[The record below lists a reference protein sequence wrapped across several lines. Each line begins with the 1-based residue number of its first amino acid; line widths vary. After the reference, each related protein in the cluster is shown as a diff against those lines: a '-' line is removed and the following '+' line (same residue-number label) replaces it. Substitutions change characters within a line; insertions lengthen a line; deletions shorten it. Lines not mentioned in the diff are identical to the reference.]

1 MTAADAG
8 AILSF
13 PIGYRGFTLNEHR
26 TSGGAIT
33 AANVENT
40 VMVEKFDFSPL
51 EFRDQRDGLHLL
63 MGGDLGMVSDQFRYV
78 SIAGIIKGSSA
89 ALLEDRV
96 AKFLSAFHPVNC
108 FAASPTTRG
117 VHDLDFYCPTA
128 TPPSGYS
135 SPVREL
141 FKGRPTGLP
150 AVFERRGS
158 GYQMQFAAQLICP
171 DTRRYLYTAEAKVA
185 NAGNAWSIAV
195 PNWTSAL
202 GAPTTGIVTLELTG
216 AGSSNCTLWYADTL
230 TGVTTVLVLDLS
242 GLGVGA
248 HTITVDVQNNIIKE
262 GSTRKDSLRTSAVDT
277 GFWQV
282 NAGGGTFSVPAGR
295 TNLTSATFASRQAR
309 A

>member
-128 TPPSGYS
+128 TRRRCASCSRAVRPGCRPCSSG
-135 SPVREL
+135 
-141 FKGRPTGLP
+141 
-150 AVFERRGS
+150 
-158 GYQMQFAAQLICP
+158 AARA
-171 DTRRYLYTAEAKVA
+171 TR
-185 NAGNAWSIAV
+185 
-195 PNWTSAL
+195 
-202 GAPTTGIVTLELTG
+202 
-216 AGSSNCTLWYADTL
+216 C
-230 TGVTTVLVLDLS
+230 
-242 GLGVGA
+242 
-248 HTITVDVQNNIIKE
+248 
-262 GSTRKDSLRTSAVDT
+262 SLRR
-277 GFWQV
+277 
-282 NAGGGTFSVPAGR
+282 N
-295 TNLTSATFASRQAR
+295 
-309 A
+309 